1 MSVWA
6 PLQQINK
13 GLKVLCYTQQYNSAT
28 PNRTDAAPGPCMC
41 SNCSPCVSAGL
52 TLHKRRTRSSAASE
66 SARRPREIRRSLTS
80 RTRAATRFYI
90 RRGAHPNRALPVP
103 AAWPAALSFGCTPQ
117 QPRHDHTTHE
127 TRTPFHHPIM
137 QMAVA
142 AQTITPPRK
151 QTPSLAPHSYAAAC
165 TRGATCG
172 KPRRRTAPPE
182 RPAYTLLASS
192 RG

>member
-1 MSVWA
+1 M
-6 PLQQINK
+6 
-13 GLKVLCYTQQYNSAT
+13 LCYTQQYNSAT

-41 SNCSPCVSAGL
+41 SNCSPRVSAGL
-52 TLHKRRTRSSAASE
+52 TSTQTRNSAHQRRARARAGHARYAGRSRHA
-66 SARRPREIRRSLTS
+66 
-80 RTRAATRFYI
+80 TRARATRFYI

-172 KPRRRTAPPE
+172 KPRRRTAPSE